1 MALPRPA
8 SPNAL
13 IADLRAFLR
22 ERRPHQLWA
31 AALAVVIP
39 AVIIL
44 AFALESRKAATPG
57 PQLVY
62 AKSWTLNRT
71 DAEIVADQKTAQA
84 EKEAMAKERQRQFK
98 KLADQ
103 LGIK

>member
-31 AALAVVIP
+31 AALALVIP

-44 AFALESRKAATPG
+44 AFALESRATAPG

-62 AKSWTLNRT
+62 AQSWTLNRT